1 MKAIAILGI
10 LLMLLG
16 VVGLVQKSITYT
28 KDKDT
33 AEIGPFEL
41 SVTEKETVALPFGAS
56 IAALAV
62 GAVLLTMGMRQART

>member
-1 MKAIAILGI
+1 
-10 LLMLLG
+10 MLLG
-16 VVGLVQKSITYT
+16 FVGLVQKSITYT

-56 IAALAV
+56 VAAIAA
-62 GAVLLTMGMRQART
+62 GAVLLAVGLRRAHA

>member
-1 MKAIAILGI
+1 MKAIAILGV

-16 VVGLVQKSITYT
+16 FVGLLQKGITYT

-41 SVTEKETVALPFGAS
+41 SVTEKETIALPFGAS
-56 IAALAV
+56 VAMLAG
-62 GAVLLTMGMRQART
+62 GAVLLAVGLGRART